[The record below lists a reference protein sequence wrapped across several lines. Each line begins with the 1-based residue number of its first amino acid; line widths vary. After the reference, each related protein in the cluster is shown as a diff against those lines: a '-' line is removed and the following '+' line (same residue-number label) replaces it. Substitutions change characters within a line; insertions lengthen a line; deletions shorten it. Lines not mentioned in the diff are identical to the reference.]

1 MGRNDDNELILEADD
16 VSVKYCKDLK
26 RSLWFGATDIA
37 RELSGRAPPAL
48 GLREAEMWALQ
59 HANIRLRRGE
69 CLGVVGANGA
79 GKSTLLKVLNGIFK
93 PDGGTIRVRG
103 RTGALLELG
112 TGFNSTLTG
121 RENVFING
129 VILGMSRREVAR
141 RFDEIVAFS
150 EVGDFIDS
158 PVKSYS
164 SGMALRL
171 AFSVAIQM
179 EPDLLLIDEILG
191 VGDVGFRAKCYAR
204 MEKLLNTSAVVFVS
218 HSMAQV
224 ARLCTSLM
232 VLDRGCVVYH
242 GNDVPRGIEHYHS
255 LFEKTTASSG
265 IGEGARILGVSIVG
279 DDHLPPAADD
289 TPRIGYMQGVRLTID
304 LELDAADKEARLSVL
319 FYDRETRGIAE
330 VSMKGMAFAG
340 GARRQI
346 EARIDGLPF
355 NPGRYIIAVS
365 LLDAASGDIL
375 HTRHNTAEFQ
385 LEGNDFGQTPVRLEG
400 HWTISGPQ
408 TDGV

>member
-1 MGRNDDNELILEADD
+1 MNTLNDNDDLILEADD

-26 RSLWFGATDIA
+26 KSLWFGATDIA
-37 RELSGRAPPAL
+37 RELSGRAPPPLA
-48 GLREAEMWALQ
+48 LRESEMWALR

-129 VILGMSRREVAR
+129 VILGMTRREVAQ

-191 VGDVGFRAKCYAR
+191 VGDVGFRTKCYAR

-232 VLDRGCVVYH
+232 VLDHGRVVYH

-265 IGEGARILGVSIVG
+265 IGEGARIHKVSIVG
-279 DDHLPPAADD
+279 DDQLPPAADD
-289 TPRIGYMQGVRLTID
+289 TPRIGYMQAVRLAID
-304 LELDAADKEARLSVL
+304 LEIDSPNSHARISIL

-330 VSMKGMAFAG
+330 LKMADKAFRG
-340 GARRQI
+340 SGRKRV
-346 EARIDGLPF
+346 EASIAGLPF
-355 NPGRYIIAVS
+355 SPGRYIIAVS
-365 LLDAASGDIL
+365 LLDADSGDIL

-385 LEGNDFGQTPVRLEG
+385 LEGDDFGQTPVLLEG
-400 HWTISGPQ
+400 SWTVSGP
-408 TDGV
+408 

>member
-1 MGRNDDNELILEADD
+1 MSPSLNDDLLLETSD

-26 RSLWFGATDIA
+26 KSLWFGANDIV
-37 RELSGRAPPAL
+37 RELSGRRPPAL
-48 GLREAEMWALQ
+48 ELRESEMWALQ
-59 HANIRLRRGE
+59 HVNIRLRRGE

-93 PDGGTIRVRG
+93 PDSGIIRVRG

-129 VILGMSRREVAR
+129 VILGMSRREVAQ

-150 EVGDFIDS
+150 EVGEFIDS

-191 VGDVGFRAKCYAR
+191 VGDVGFRTKCYAR

-232 VLDRGCVVYH
+232 VLDHGRVVYH

-265 IGEGARILGVSIVG
+265 IGEGARIFGVSIVG

-289 TPRIGYMQGVRLTID
+289 TPRIGYMQAVRLTID
-304 LELDAADKEARLSVL
+304 LELDASDKQARISIL

-330 VSMKGMAFAG
+330 VAMKDIDFCG

-346 EARIDGLPF
+346 EVRINGLPF

-365 LLDAASGDIL
+365 LLEAVSGDIL

-385 LEGNDFGQTPVRLEG
+385 LEGDDFGQTPVRLEG
-400 HWTISGPQ
+400 NWTISGP
-408 TDGV
+408 